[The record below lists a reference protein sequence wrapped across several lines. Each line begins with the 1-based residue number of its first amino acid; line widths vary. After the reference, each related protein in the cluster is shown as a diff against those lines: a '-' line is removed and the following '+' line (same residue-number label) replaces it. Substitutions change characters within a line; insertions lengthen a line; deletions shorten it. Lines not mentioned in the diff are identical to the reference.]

1 MDENL
6 KKRIDELWLQAK
18 KTGKKDVKATLKSG
32 NENSLNNVIK
42 TQEQADLFMKM
53 LKALK

>member
-1 MDENL
+1 MAEDL
-6 KKRIDELWLQAK
+6 QRKKKQIKLQTEQTEKKKVVGGIYLSEEL
-18 KTGKKDVKATLKSG
+18 TLK
-32 NENSLNNVIK
+32 NVIK

>member
-6 KKRIDELWLQAK
+6 KKKIDDLWLQAK

-32 NENSLNNVIK
+32 NENSLNKVIK
-42 TQEQADLFMKM
+42 TKEQADLFMKI
-53 LKALK
+53 LKSL